1 MRSIGREGQE
11 DAEDFF
17 TWFNECLEG
26 PLIKKTAHVNLIIE
40 DNESK
45 SIGKIVSRNVISET
59 VLRLSLSDS
68 VGKEHPADKMTL
80 EYLLNEFMSN
90 NPIEMLID
98 GEKVEALQT

>member
-26 PLIKKTAHVNLIIE
+26 PLIKKTAQVNLIE

-45 SIGKIVSRNVISET
+45 SIGKTVSCNVTSET
-59 VLRLSLSDS
+59 VLRLSLSNL
-68 VGKEHPADKMTL
+68 VGKEHAADKMTL

-98 GEKVEALQT
+98 GDEVEALQT